1 MKKLLKHMKL
11 IHLIFLILGG
21 VVIIS
26 ALPFKT
32 QYNTVYVNVDAGG
45 IQDASGEMTNAINQD
60 QTLLFDY
67 YEKIIGD
74 DFNNHKEV
82 VYNFQ
87 NTLNN
92 VNTTILIFGIVIVAA
107 ALILFLFQN
116 HKRRIYYAS
125 NVIMSVLATL
135 GTAVFGVI
143 LLIQLLG
150 AMGTLGANN
159 ELFNTVAVLQ
169 NSDMRTAAYQA
180 AEAAGSAEAAKAAL
194 SQYFY
199 VTSTT
204 MVMYMIG
211 IIVTIA
217 YALFVL
223 ILTFAKFKRT
233 KERRQ
238 EILSKAVENND

>member
-1 MKKLLKHMKL
+1 MKL

-21 VVIIS
+21 AVIIS

-32 QYNTVYVNVDAGG
+32 QYNTVYVNVDATG
-45 IQDASGEMTNAINQD
+45 IENASREMTNAINQ
-60 QTLLFDY
+60 
-67 YEKIIGD
+67 EIIGD